1 MWYSALLHLLR
12 GRQVGAWGGLEPG
25 RLSSPAEHAVLI
37 GSGALQHAAHL
48 LAHPAAGVQ

>member
-25 RLSSPAEHAVLI
+25 CLSSAEHAVLI